1 MSEFIQ
7 KIVTGINGKLDGV
20 DMSKSIAL
28 NIKDEGFIIVD
39 ENGARAEEAEADCT
53 ISCSAKTFKGLVD
66 GSVNPMTAVMMGK
79 IKIGGDKMVAMS
91 LGKILG

>member
-1 MSEFIQ
+1 MSDFIQ
-7 KIVTGINGKLDGV
+7 KIVSGINKKIDGV

-28 NIKDEGFIIVD
+28 KIKDEGSIIVD
-39 ENGARAEEAEADCT
+39 QSGARAEEADADCT

-79 IKIGGDKMVAMS
+79 IKIGGDKMVAMN